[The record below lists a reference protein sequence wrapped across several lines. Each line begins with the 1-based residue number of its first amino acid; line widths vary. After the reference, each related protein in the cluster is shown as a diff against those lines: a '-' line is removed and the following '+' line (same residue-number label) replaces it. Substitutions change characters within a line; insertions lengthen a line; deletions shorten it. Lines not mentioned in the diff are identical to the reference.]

1 MKLNKNAQTLLERYL
16 LGVHRALTGKQ
27 RDDIRA
33 EIESFLLDNLEERY
47 PQSEE
52 ISESQVMGLLHEMGS
67 PAKLA
72 AQFSPQRYLIGP
84 RFFPVY
90 VLVLR
95 IVVPVVLGALTLS
108 LIIRAFTGELSGG
121 AASALD
127 FIASLWN
134 GALMATAFI
143 TLVFAILER
152 VNPEEVAKELKDFE
166 LFNPSDLPD
175 LSDEDKEPNAVET
188 GFEIVFGVLG
198 LAFFTYL
205 YSSGGHLPIFGAA
218 QDGLAEARFFT
229 DNFMRFLPFM
239 IALSGLEISRSA
251 AVLVQGRR
259 SVLTDWWHIC
269 TQVAN
274 LVLIIFLLNAFP
286 LFSLE
291 GLLAQPF
298 AADWDAARVGTGV
311 NTGIRVVMALGLF
324 GTLLELCQQ
333 LYRQYARQ
341 VK

>member
-1 MKLNKNAQTLLERYL
+1 MKLNKSAQTLLERYL
-16 LGVHRALTGKQ
+16 LGVRRALSGKQ

-33 EIESFLLDNLEERY
+33 EIESFLLDNLEERF

-52 ISESQVMGLLHEMGS
+52 ISEPQVMGLLHELGS

-90 VLVLR
+90 ILVLR
-95 IVVPVVLGALTLS
+95 IVVPVVIGALTLS
-108 LIIRAFTGELSGG
+108 LVIRAFTGDLGGG
-121 AASALD
+121 AAQALD

-134 GALMATAFI
+134 GALMAAAFI

-152 VNPEEVAKELKDFE
+152 VNPDEVAKELKDFE
-166 LFNPSDLPD
+166 TFNPSDLPELAD
-175 LSDEDKEPNAVET
+175 SDKEPKAAET
-188 GFEIVFGVLG
+188 IIEIVLGVLG

-218 QDGLAEARFFT
+218 RDGLAEARFFT

-251 AVLVQGRR
+251 ALLVQGRR
-259 SVLTDWWHIC
+259 SALTDWWHIC

-274 LVLIIFLLNAFP
+274 LVMIILLLNAFP
-286 LFSLE
+286 LFTLE
-291 GLLAQPF
+291 GIINQPF
-298 AADWDAARVGTGV
+298 AAGWDAARVELGA
-311 NTGIRVVMALGLF
+311 NTGLRVVMALALV
-324 GTLLELCQQ
+324 GTLIELGKQ
-333 LYRQYARQ
+333 LYHQITR
-341 VK
+341 K

>member
-1 MKLNKNAQTLLERYL
+1 
-16 LGVHRALTGKQ
+16 
-27 RDDIRA
+27 
-33 EIESFLLDNLEERY
+33 
-47 PQSEE
+47 
-52 ISESQVMGLLHEMGS
+52 MGS

-72 AQFSPQRYLIGP
+72 AQFSPQRCLIGP

-90 VLVLR
+90 ILVLR

-108 LIIRAFTGELSGG
+108 LVIRAFTGDLSGG
-121 AASALD
+121 AAPALD

-134 GALMATAFI
+134 GAFIAAAFI
-143 TLVFAILER
+143 TLIFAIMER
-152 VNPEEVAKELKDFE
+152 VNPDEVAKELKDFE

-175 LSDEDKEPNAVET
+175 LSDEDKEPNAAET
-188 GFEIVFGVLG
+188 VFEIIFGVLG

-218 QDGLAEARFFT
+218 QDGMAETRFFT

-259 SVLTDWWHIC
+259 TLLTDWWHIC

-286 LFSLE
+286 LFTLE
-291 GLLAQPF
+291 GLINQPF
-298 AADWDAARVGTGV
+298 ASGWDAARVEAGV
-311 NTGIRVVMALGLF
+311 NTGLRVAMALGLF
-324 GTLLELCQQ
+324 GTLIELGKQ
-333 LYRQYARQ
+333 LYRQFTRPAA
-341 VK
+341 